1 MLQKIQK
8 MKLSY
13 IPYPYCL
20 VPRFHARLIRML
32 QRLSALIFDSRNPAY
47 YQAKI
52 VAGCGSDYSNREL
65 KAADEAYFIELT
77 RHYGQLV
84 NRICLSYADSG
95 EDFEDLRQDVWIN
108 VWKSLDGFRA
118 DSSIDT
124 WIYRITLNTCVS
136 CLRKRKRTV
145 LTSSIDG
152 IFPEP
157 ADEEASDSLR
167 ERVRVLH
174 GLISRLS
181 PLDKAIMTMHLDDRS
196 NAEIAEVA
204 GLTKGNVATRLSR
217 IRSRLSSEIN
227 NK

>member
-1 MLQKIQK
+1 ME
-8 MKLSY
+8 LSY

-20 VPRFHARLIRML
+20 VLRFHARLIRML
-32 QRLSALIFDSRNPAY
+32 RRLSELVSGFRNSEDCLM
-47 YQAKI
+47 KM
-52 VAGCGSDYSNREL
+52 VAGCGSDYYNRGL
-65 KAADEAYFIELT
+65 KTVDEAYFLELT
-77 RHYGQLV
+77 ERYGQLV

-95 EDFEDLRQDVWIN
+95 DDFEDLRQDVWIN

-136 CLRKRKRTV
+136 CLRKRKRSV
-145 LTSSIDG
+145 LTSPIDG

-157 ADEEASDSLR
+157 ADDVESDSLR
-167 ERVRVLH
+167 ERIRVLH

-196 NAEIAEVA
+196 NAEIAEVT
-204 GLTKGNVATRLSR
+204 GLAKGNVATRLSR

-227 NK
+227 GK

>member
-1 MLQKIQK
+1 ME
-8 MKLSY
+8 LSY

-32 QRLSALIFDSRNPAY
+32 RRLSELVSGFRNSEDCLM
-47 YQAKI
+47 KM
-52 VAGCGSDYSNREL
+52 VAGCGSDYYNRGL
-65 KAADEAYFIELT
+65 KTAAEAYFLELT
-77 RHYGQLV
+77 ERYGQLV
-84 NRICLSYADSG
+84 NRICLSYADSSA
-95 EDFEDLRQDVWIN
+95 DFEDLRQDVWIN

-136 CLRKRKRTV
+136 CLRKRKRSV
-145 LTSSIDG
+145 LTSPIDG

-167 ERVRVLH
+167 ERIRVLH

-196 NAEIAEVA
+196 NAEIAEVT
-204 GLTKGNVATRLSR
+204 GLAKGNVATRLSR

-227 NK
+227 GK

>member
-1 MLQKIQK
+1 ME
-8 MKLSY
+8 LSY
-13 IPYPYCL
+13 IPYLYCL
-20 VPRFHARLIRML
+20 IPRFHARMIRML
-32 QRLSALIFDSRNPAY
+32 RRLSELVPGFRNSEDCLM
-47 YQAKI
+47 KM
-52 VAGCGSDYSNREL
+52 VAGCGSDYYNRGL
-65 KAADEAYFIELT
+65 KTDAEAYFLELT
-77 RHYGQLV
+77 ERYGQLV

-95 EDFEDLRQDVWIN
+95 ADFDDLRQDVWIN
-108 VWKSLDGFRA
+108 VWKSLGGFRE

-136 CLRKRKRTV
+136 CLRKRKRSV
-145 LTSSIDG
+145 LTSPIDG

-167 ERVRVLH
+167 ERIRVLH

-196 NAEIAEVA
+196 NAEIAEVT
-204 GLTKGNVATRLSR
+204 GLAKGNVATRLSR

-227 NK
+227 GK

>member
-1 MLQKIQK
+1 ME
-8 MKLSY
+8 LSY

-20 VPRFHARLIRML
+20 VLRFHARLIRML
-32 QRLSALIFDSRNPAY
+32 RRLSELVSGFRNSEDCLM
-47 YQAKI
+47 KM
-52 VAGCGSDYSNREL
+52 VAGCGSDYYNRGL
-65 KAADEAYFIELT
+65 KADAEAYFLELT
-77 RHYGQLV
+77 ERYGQLV

-95 EDFEDLRQDVWIN
+95 DDFEDLRQDVWIN

-136 CLRKRKRTV
+136 CLRKRKRSV
-145 LTSSIDG
+145 LTSPIDG

-167 ERVRVLH
+167 ERIRVLH

-196 NAEIAEVA
+196 NAEIAEVT
-204 GLTKGNVATRLSR
+204 GLAKGNVATRLSR

-227 NK
+227 GK

>member
-1 MLQKIQK
+1 ME
-8 MKLSY
+8 LSY
-13 IPYPYCL
+13 IPYLYCQT
-20 VPRFHARLIRML
+20 PRFHTRLIRML
-32 QRLSALIFDSRNPAY
+32 RRLSELVSGFRNPEY
-47 YQAKI
+47 CLMKM
-52 VAGCGSDYSNREL
+52 VAGCGSDYYNRGL
-65 KAADEAYFIELT
+65 KADAEAYFLELT
-77 RHYGQLV
+77 ERYGQLV
-84 NRICLSYADSG
+84 NRICLSYADSSA
-95 EDFEDLRQDVWIN
+95 DFEDLRQDVWIN

-136 CLRKRKRTV
+136 CLRKRKRSV
-145 LTSSIDG
+145 LTSPIDG

-167 ERVRVLH
+167 ERIRVLH

-196 NAEIAEVA
+196 NAEIAEVT

-217 IRSRLSSEIN
+217 IKSRLSSEIN
-227 NK
+227 SK

>member
-1 MLQKIQK
+1 MLRR
-8 MKLSY
+8 LSE
-13 IPYPYCL
+13 L
-20 VPRFHARLIRML
+20 VPGF
-32 QRLSALIFDSRNPAY
+32 RNSEDCLM
-47 YQAKI
+47 KM
-52 VAGCGSDYSNREL
+52 VAGCGSDYYNRGL
-65 KAADEAYFIELT
+65 KTDAEAYFLELT
-77 RHYGQLV
+77 ERYGQLV

-95 EDFEDLRQDVWIN
+95 ADFDDLRQDVWIN
-108 VWKSLDGFRA
+108 VWKSLGGFRE

-136 CLRKRKRTV
+136 CLRKRKRSV
-145 LTSSIDG
+145 LTSPIDG

-167 ERVRVLH
+167 ERIRVLH

-196 NAEIAEVA
+196 NAEIAEVT
-204 GLTKGNVATRLSR
+204 GLAKGNVATRLSR

-227 NK
+227 GK

>member
-1 MLQKIQK
+1 ME
-8 MKLSY
+8 LSY

-32 QRLSALIFDSRNPAY
+32 RRQSELVPGFRNSEDCVM
-47 YQAKI
+47 KM
-52 VAGCGSDYSNREL
+52 VAGCGSDYYNIGL
-65 KAADEAYFIELT
+65 KAADEAYFLELT
-77 RHYGQLV
+77 ERYGQLV
-84 NRICLSYADSG
+84 NRICLSYADSSA
-95 EDFEDLRQDVWIN
+95 DFEDLRQDVWIN

-136 CLRKRKRTV
+136 CLRKRKRSV
-145 LTSSIDG
+145 LTSPIDG

-157 ADEEASDSLR
+157 ADDVESDSLR
-167 ERVRVLH
+167 ERIRVLH

-196 NAEIAEVA
+196 NAEIAEVT
-204 GLTKGNVATRLSR
+204 GLAKGNVATRLSR

-227 NK
+227 SK

>member
-1 MLQKIQK
+1 ME
-8 MKLSY
+8 LSY
-13 IPYPYCL
+13 TLYPYCL
-20 VPRFHARLIRML
+20 IIRFQGKLVRML
-32 QRLSALIFDSRNPAY
+32 RRLSELVHGFRNSEDCLM
-47 YQAKI
+47 KM
-52 VAGCGSDYSNREL
+52 VAGCGSDYYNRGL
-65 KAADEAYFIELT
+65 KTADEAYFLELT
-77 RHYGQLV
+77 ERYGQLV

-95 EDFEDLRQDVWIN
+95 DDFEDLRQDVWIN

-118 DSSIDT
+118 DSSLDT

-136 CLRKRKRTV
+136 CLRKRKRSV
-145 LTSSIDG
+145 LTSPIDG

-167 ERVRVLH
+167 ERIRVLH

-196 NAEIAEVA
+196 NAEIAEVT
-204 GLTKGNVATRLSR
+204 GLAKGNVATRLSR

-227 NK
+227 GK

>member
-1 MLQKIQK
+1 ME
-8 MKLSY
+8 LSY
-13 IPYPYCL
+13 TLYPYCL
-20 VPRFHARLIRML
+20 IIRFQGKLVRML
-32 QRLSALIFDSRNPAY
+32 RRLSALVSGSVNPKDCLM
-47 YQAKI
+47 QI
-52 VAGCGSDYSNREL
+52 VAGCGSGYSDNGS
-65 KAADEAYFIELT
+65 KGAGEAYFIELT
-77 RHYGQLV
+77 RQYDQLV

-95 EDFEDLRQDVWIN
+95 DDFEDLRQDVWIN

-174 GLISRLS
+174 GLISQLA

-196 NAEIAEVA
+196 NAEIAEVT

-227 NK
+227 SK

>member
-1 MLQKIQK
+1 ME
-8 MKLSY
+8 LSY
-13 IPYPYCL
+13 IPYPDCL

-32 QRLSALIFDSRNPAY
+32 RRLSELVSGFRNPEDCLM
-47 YQAKI
+47 KM
-52 VAGCGSDYSNREL
+52 VAGCGSDYYNRES
-65 KAADEAYFIELT
+65 KADAEAYFLELT
-77 RHYGQLV
+77 ERYGQLV

-95 EDFEDLRQDVWIN
+95 ADFEDLRQDVWIN
-108 VWKSLDGFRA
+108 VWKSLGGFRA

-136 CLRKRKRTV
+136 CLRKRKRSV
-145 LTSSIDG
+145 LTSPIDG

-167 ERVRVLH
+167 ERIRVLH

-196 NAEIAEVA
+196 NAEIAEVT
-204 GLTKGNVATRLSR
+204 GLPKGNVATRLSR

-227 NK
+227 SK

>member
-1 MLQKIQK
+1 ME
-8 MKLSY
+8 LSY
-13 IPYPYCL
+13 IPYPCCL

-32 QRLSALIFDSRNPAY
+32 RRLSELVSGFRNSEDCVM
-47 YQAKI
+47 KM
-52 VAGCGSDYSNREL
+52 VAGCGSDYYNRGL
-65 KAADEAYFIELT
+65 KTVDEAYFLELT
-77 RHYGQLV
+77 ERYGQLV
-84 NRICLSYADSG
+84 HRICLSYADSG
-95 EDFEDLRQDVWIN
+95 DDFEDLRQDVWIN

-136 CLRKRKRTV
+136 CLRKRKRSV
-145 LTSSIDG
+145 LTSPIDG

-157 ADEEASDSLR
+157 ADDMESDSLR
-167 ERVRVLH
+167 ERIRVLH

-196 NAEIAEVA
+196 NAEIAEVT
-204 GLTKGNVATRLSR
+204 GLAKGNVATRLSR

-227 NK
+227 GK

>member
-1 MLQKIQK
+1 ME
-8 MKLSY
+8 LSY

-20 VPRFHARLIRML
+20 VLRFHARLIRML
-32 QRLSALIFDSRNPAY
+32 RRLSELVSGFRNSEDCLM
-47 YQAKI
+47 KM
-52 VAGCGSDYSNREL
+52 VAGCGSDYYNRGL
-65 KAADEAYFIELT
+65 KTVDEAYFLELT
-77 RHYGQLV
+77 ERYGQLV

-95 EDFEDLRQDVWIN
+95 DDFEDLRQDVWIN

-136 CLRKRKRTV
+136 CLRKRKRSV
-145 LTSSIDG
+145 LTSPIDG

-167 ERVRVLH
+167 ERIRVLH

-196 NAEIAEVA
+196 NAEIAEVT
-204 GLTKGNVATRLSR
+204 GLAKGNVATRLSR

-227 NK
+227 GK

>member
-1 MLQKIQK
+1 MELSHTSYTDSLILQCHGK
-8 MKLSY
+8 
-13 IPYPYCL
+13 
-20 VPRFHARLIRML
+20 LIRML
-32 QRLSALIFDSRNPAY
+32 QRLSALIFDSRNQKDY
-47 YQAKI
+47 LMKI
-52 VAGCGSDYSNREL
+52 VAGCGSDYSKRGL

-77 RHYGQLV
+77 ERYGQLV
-84 NRICLSYADSG
+84 NRICLSYADSSA
-95 EDFEDLRQDVWIN
+95 DFDDLRQDVWIN

-167 ERVRVLH
+167 ERIRILH

-196 NAEIAEVA
+196 NAEIAEVT
-204 GLTKGNVATRLSR
+204 GLAKGNVATRLSR
-217 IRSRLSSEIN
+217 IKNRLSSEIN
-227 NK
+227 SK

>member
-1 MLQKIQK
+1 ME
-8 MKLSY
+8 LSY
-13 IPYPYCL
+13 TSYSYCL
-20 VPRFHARLIRML
+20 IPRFHARLIRIL
-32 QRLSALIFDSRNPAY
+32 RRLSELVSGFRNSEDCLM
-47 YQAKI
+47 KM
-52 VAGCGSDYSNREL
+52 VAGCGSDYYNSGL
-65 KAADEAYFIELT
+65 KADDEAYFLELT
-77 RHYGQLV
+77 ERYGQLV

-95 EDFEDLRQDVWIN
+95 ADFDDLRQDVWIN

-136 CLRKRKRTV
+136 CLRKRKRSV
-145 LTSSIDG
+145 LTSPIDG

-167 ERVRVLH
+167 ERIRVLH

-196 NAEIAEVA
+196 NAEIAEVT
-204 GLTKGNVATRLSR
+204 GLAKGNVATRLSR

-227 NK
+227 GK

>member
-1 MLQKIQK
+1 ME
-8 MKLSY
+8 LSY

-32 QRLSALIFDSRNPAY
+32 RRLSELVSGFRNSEDCLM
-47 YQAKI
+47 KM
-52 VAGCGSDYSNREL
+52 VAGCGSDYYNRGL
-65 KAADEAYFIELT
+65 KTADEAYFLELT
-77 RHYGQLV
+77 ERYGQLV

-95 EDFEDLRQDVWIN
+95 DDFEDLRQDVWIN

-136 CLRKRKRTV
+136 CLRKRKRSV
-145 LTSSIDG
+145 LTSPIDG

-167 ERVRVLH
+167 ERIRVLH

-196 NAEIAEVA
+196 NAEIAEVT
-204 GLTKGNVATRLSR
+204 GLAKGNVATRLSR

-227 NK
+227 GK

>member
-1 MLQKIQK
+1 ME
-8 MKLSY
+8 LSY
-13 IPYPYCL
+13 IPYPDCL
-20 VPRFHARLIRML
+20 VPRFHASLIRML
-32 QRLSALIFDSRNPAY
+32 RRLSELVSGFRNPEY
-47 YQAKI
+47 CLMKM
-52 VAGCGSDYSNREL
+52 VAGCGSDYYNRGL
-65 KAADEAYFIELT
+65 KADAEAYFLELT
-77 RHYGQLV
+77 ERYGQLV
-84 NRICLSYADSG
+84 NRICLSYADSSA
-95 EDFEDLRQDVWIN
+95 DFEDLRQDVWIN

-136 CLRKRKRTV
+136 CLRKRKRSV
-145 LTSSIDG
+145 LTSPIDG

-167 ERVRVLH
+167 ERIRVLH

-196 NAEIAEVA
+196 NAEIAEVT
-204 GLTKGNVATRLSR
+204 GLAKGNVATRLSR

-227 NK
+227 GK

>member
-1 MLQKIQK
+1 ME
-8 MKLSY
+8 LSY
-13 IPYPYCL
+13 IPYLYCQT
-20 VPRFHARLIRML
+20 PRFHARLIRML
-32 QRLSALIFDSRNPAY
+32 RRLSELVYGFRNPEY
-47 YQAKI
+47 CLMKM
-52 VAGCGSDYSNREL
+52 VAGCGSDYYNRGL
-65 KAADEAYFIELT
+65 KADAEAYFLELT
-77 RHYGQLV
+77 ERYGQLV

-95 EDFEDLRQDVWIN
+95 DDFEDLRQDVWIN

-136 CLRKRKRTV
+136 CLRKRKRSV
-145 LTSSIDG
+145 LTSPIDG

-157 ADEEASDSLR
+157 ADDVESDSLR
-167 ERVRVLH
+167 ERIRILH

-196 NAEIAEVA
+196 NAEIAEVT
-204 GLTKGNVATRLSR
+204 GLAKGNVATRLSR

-227 NK
+227 GK

>member
-1 MLQKIQK
+1 ME
-8 MKLSY
+8 LSY
-13 IPYPYCL
+13 IPYPDCL
-20 VPRFHARLIRML
+20 VPRFHASLIRML
-32 QRLSALIFDSRNPAY
+32 RRLSELVSGFRTPEY
-47 YQAKI
+47 CLMKM
-52 VAGCGSDYSNREL
+52 VAGCGSDYYNRGL
-65 KAADEAYFIELT
+65 KADAEAYFLELT
-77 RHYGQLV
+77 ERYGQLV
-84 NRICLSYADSG
+84 NRICLSYADSSA
-95 EDFEDLRQDVWIN
+95 DFEDLRQDVWIN

-136 CLRKRKRTV
+136 CLRKRKRSV
-145 LTSSIDG
+145 LTSPIDG

-157 ADEEASDSLR
+157 VDEEASDSLR
-167 ERVRVLH
+167 ERIRVLH

-196 NAEIAEVA
+196 NAEIAEVT

-227 NK
+227 GK

>member
-1 MLQKIQK
+1 ME
-8 MKLSY
+8 LSY

-32 QRLSALIFDSRNPAY
+32 RRLSELVSGFRNSEDCLM
-47 YQAKI
+47 KM
-52 VAGCGSDYSNREL
+52 VAGCGSDYYNRGL
-65 KAADEAYFIELT
+65 KTADDAYFLELT
-77 RHYGQLV
+77 ERYGQLV
-84 NRICLSYADSG
+84 SRICLSYADSCD
-95 EDFEDLRQDVWIN
+95 DFEDLRQDVWIN

-124 WIYRITLNTCVS
+124 WIYRVTLNTCVS
-136 CLRKRKRTV
+136 CLRKRKRSV
-145 LTSSIDG
+145 LTSPIDG

-157 ADEEASDSLR
+157 ADDVESDSLR
-167 ERVRVLH
+167 ERIRILH

-196 NAEIAEVA
+196 NAEIAEVT
-204 GLTKGNVATRLSR
+204 GLAKGNVATRLSR

-227 NK
+227 GT